1 MTQRNNIPIK
11 YKGQTIW
18 TNARLLRAFTLLLLS
33 DLKNVDS
40 SCDLVLKP
48 FYIEFNFESIFSEE
62 LELKKVKESIA
73 RTNSRVNEDD
83 LIANHLGQR
92 IGAILKSITPHISN
106 RELSK
111 QVTEVT
117 RIRPGTI
124 RELFIQIERLL
135 NEEEPFRT
143 DEQISIDYLLGRWK
157 SRTIVDALDFDI
169 NFNMTDLSPSQEVM
183 LKILRAD
190 NNSYSIHV
198 SVPAMDWSTNN
209 TLELQLMEGSVLL
222 DKGMLKITE
231 FADSKTY
238 KMPIIRADIG
248 QLETYLFKTKIIFE
262 KINMD

>member
-18 TNARLLRAFTLLLLS
+18 TNARLLRAFTLLLLG
-33 DLKNVDS
+33 DLKNADS
-40 SCDLVLKP
+40 SCDLVLQP
-48 FYIEFNFESIFSEE
+48 FYIEFNFESIFSDE

-73 RTNSRVNEDD
+73 RTNSRVNKDD

-143 DEQISIDYLLGRWK
+143 DEQISINYLLGRWK

-190 NNSYSIHV
+190 NNYSIHI
-198 SVPAMDWSTNN
+198 SVPAMDWSTNK
-209 TLELQLMEGSVLL
+209 TLELKLMDGRVVL
-222 DKGMLKITE
+222 DRGMLKITE
-231 FADSKTY
+231 SADSKTS
-238 KMPIIRADIG
+238 KMPIIRADNG
-248 QLETYLFKTKIIFE
+248 QLETYLFKTKIIFD
-262 KINMD
+262 KVSMD

>member
-18 TNARLLRAFTLLLLS
+18 TNAQLLRVFTLLLLG
-33 DLKNVDS
+33 DLKNADS

-48 FYIEFNFESIFSEE
+48 FYIEFNFESIFSDE

-73 RTNSRVNEDD
+73 RTNSGVNKDD
-83 LIANHLGQR
+83 LIANQLGQR
-92 IGAILKSITPHISN
+92 IGAILKSITPQISN

-117 RIRPGTI
+117 RIRPGAI
-124 RELFIQIERLL
+124 SELFIQIERLL

-157 SRTIVDALDFDI
+157 SRT
-169 NFNMTDLSPSQEVM
+169 
-183 LKILRAD
+183 
-190 NNSYSIHV
+190 NNSYSIHI
-198 SVPAMDWSTNN
+198 SVPAMDWSANK
-209 TLELQLMEGSVLL
+209 TLELKLMDGRVLL

-231 FADSKTY
+231 FADSNTY
-238 KMPIIRADIG
+238 KMPIIRADNG

-262 KINMD
+262 KVSMG